1 MVGSSTGYGK
11 AEVKGFWMDALVLL
25 YTRREQNTSL
35 RHAVTEIDAA
45 VRARDIWEQ
54 SIMAMALQSDPL
66 S

>member
-1 MVGSSTGYGK
+1 MVGSSTGYSE
-11 AEVKGFWMDALVLL
+11 AEVKGFWMDVLVLL

-45 VRARDIWEQ
+45 VRARDSWEQ
-54 SIMAMALQSDPL
+54 SIMAMVLRSDPL

>member
-1 MVGSSTGYGK
+1 MVGSSTGYSE
-11 AEVKGFWMDALVLL
+11 AEVKGFWMDVLVLL

-35 RHAVTEIDAA
+35 GHAVTEIDAA

-54 SIMAMALQSDPL
+54 SIMAMVLRSDPL